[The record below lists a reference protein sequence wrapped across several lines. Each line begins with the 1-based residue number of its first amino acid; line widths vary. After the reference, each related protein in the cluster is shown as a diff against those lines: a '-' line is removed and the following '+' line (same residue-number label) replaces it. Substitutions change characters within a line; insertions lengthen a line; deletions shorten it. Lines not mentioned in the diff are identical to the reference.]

1 MCCFFYTYSSI
12 LKNAV
17 LAADL
22 LRMNINCGI
31 AILASDILS
40 FFPLFTKCLKAFPHV
55 YSCVL
60 CDDECFFF
68 CSISKRKAA
77 VYLTYSW
84 TDCRG
89 LRQLGLLH
97 GACVGREPCYLD
109 AVDCATLLL
118 IVRPVS
124 FTQPSCCWPCS
135 GKLSCLLLSC
145 ILSSFSDWPQSLPK
159 NKIIQRQI
167 YKDVIPV
174 NVPPKRH

>member
-1 MCCFFYTYSSI
+1 M
-12 LKNAV
+12 LK
-17 LAADL
+17 
-22 LRMNINCGI
+22 
-31 AILASDILS
+31 S
-40 FFPLFTKCLKAFPHV
+40 FP
-55 YSCVL
+55 SCVFM
-60 CDDECFFF
+60 CFVWWWMFLF

-124 FTQPSCCWPCS
+124 FTQPSCCWPYS
-135 GKLSCLLLSC
+135 GKLGCLLLSC

-159 NKIIQRQI
+159 NLIIQRQI
-167 YKDVIPV
+167 YEDVIPV
-174 NVPPKRH
+174 NVPPKRHKKNDKALSFVGCACVLYHRNSLCWLYRFGL